1 MERGNDVHDRR
12 GRYGANSALDS
23 RYLAGVLR
31 HLIPA
36 ASIVTTE
43 GRCAPVSIPVIFT
56 IRYVADHKQKSTRG
70 ATFLVD
76 YRLVA
81 AIKNK
86 K

>member
-1 MERGNDVHDRR
+1 M
-12 GRYGANSALDS
+12 
-23 RYLAGVLR
+23 
-31 HLIPA
+31 
-36 ASIVTTE
+36 
-43 GRCAPVSIPVIFT
+43 SIPVIFT
-56 IRYVADHKQKSTRG
+56 IRHVADHKQKSTRG